1 MDFRINDDQL
11 EMRDMVRKFAQQE
24 LASKAAEIDLSCE
37 FPRENWQKM
46 ADLGLLGMMIPE
58 EYGGFESDVLTFC
71 ICMEEVAYACASTSL
86 SYLAH
91 TVLCA
96 YNLSQNGSE
105 AQKKKYLPG
114 LCDGSKMGCL
124 CITEPDSGSDALG
137 MQTFAEERGDKW
149 VLNGSKTF
157 ITNAPIADVFL
168 VYARSDRNDRNRGI
182 TQFIIE
188 RDTPGLS
195 TGEPF
200 HKMGNRASPTS
211 EVFFENCEVP
221 AENIVK
227 GPNQAL
233 GILMGNLDVERAV
246 GGAMGVGGAQAALD
260 RAVDYAKT
268 RIQFDQPII
277 MHEMVLDKVAEM
289 ATSIEAAR
297 LLTHKAAWLCD
308 QGEPC
313 TESASYAKLF
323 SAQMAQKATYEAVQI
338 LGGYGYMQEY
348 EVERFMRDARLGTI
362 GGGTNEVQ
370 KLIIAREVVKRS
382 MG

>member
-1 MDFRINDDQL
+1 MDFRITDDQL
-11 EMRDMVRKFAQQE
+11 ELRDMVRKFARQE
-24 LASKAAEIDLSCE
+24 LAPKAAEIDLSCE
-37 FPRENWQKM
+37 FPKENWQKM

-105 AQKKKYLPG
+105 EQKKKYLPG

-149 VLNGSKTF
+149 ILNGSKTF

-221 AENIVK
+221 AENIVI